1 MYNVLYIS
9 LLGKVLN
16 FVFSS
21 DKGIKFTFQIII
33 LTEFQGIFGGGAGG
47 RFNLQPLFLQL

>member
-33 LTEFQGIFGGGAGG
+33 SYRISKNFGGGVGG
-47 RFNLQPLFLQL
+47 RG